1 MPADYLPLLFLIL
14 VAALFA
20 VVAIGLPSLLG
31 PRKPNEAK
39 KSTYECGKLPFGNAR
54 RSIPIHYYTVAMLF
68 LVFDIEVIFLYPWAV
83 LYRRFDPRWFG
94 LIEMGVFVA
103 LLLVGYVYCWRKGA
117 LEWD

>member
-31 PRKPNEAK
+31 PRKPNPAK
-39 KSTYECGKLPFGNAR
+39 MTTYECGKLPFGEAR
-54 RSIPIHYYTVAMLF
+54 RSFPIHYYMVAMLF

-83 LYRRFDPRWFG
+83 LYRSFDPMWFG
-94 LIEMGVFVA
+94 LIEMAVFVA
-103 LLLVGYVYCWRKGA
+103 FLLVGYIYCWRKGA